1 MGDSECTLG
10 GNLGDHPGAPAL
22 GNWSSA
28 RRERL
33 LIYIGHSAL
42 VDHSPPG
49 LVLGRRN
56 LEWLEGIIHYMN
68 FLITGAAG
76 FLGSSLANLLA
87 REGHQV
93 RGIDDL
99 STGDPQAL
107 SPDVHF
113 TRGDVN
119 DRPKL
124 WTLLQEV
131 DCVYHLAARVS
142 VPESILYPR
151 EYNAVNVGGTV
162 SLMEAMRD
170 VGVRRVVFGSS
181 GAIYGTQDIQPLTE
195 GQTPRP
201 NSPYAVSKLAAEYYI
216 RTIGGLWGIETV
228 SLRIFN
234 AYGPGQHLPASN
246 PPVVP
251 YFLRQAVRNGTLV
264 INGDGKQTRD
274 YVYVDDVISAMV
286 AASTA
291 PNLNGLV
298 INIGSGKETSIRALA
313 TLVLKV
319 TGSQT
324 NIISSAQASGG
335 VSRLCAD
342 LSLASQKLNY
352 KPSISLEN
360 GLRLSLQRDVRFK
373 VTKELSINGVK

>member
-1 MGDSECTLG
+1 
-10 GNLGDHPGAPAL
+10 
-22 GNWSSA
+22 
-28 RRERL
+28 
-33 LIYIGHSAL
+33 
-42 VDHSPPG
+42 
-49 LVLGRRN
+49 
-56 LEWLEGIIHYMN
+56 MN

-76 FLGSSLANLLA
+76 FLGSTLANQLA
-87 REGHQV
+87 RQGHQV
-93 RGIDDL
+93 RGLDDL
-99 STGDPQAL
+99 STGDPQSL

-170 VGVRRVVFGSS
+170 VGVKRVVFASS
-181 GAIYGTQDIQPLTE
+181 GAIYGNQDIQPLTE

-201 NSPYAVSKLAAEYYI
+201 SSPYAVSKLAAEYYV
-216 RTIGGLWGIETV
+216 RTIGGLWGIETAC
-228 SLRIFN
+228 LRIFN

-264 INGDGKQTRD
+264 VNGDGTQSRD
-274 YVYVDDVISAMV
+274 YVYVDDVVLAMV
-286 AASTA
+286 AAATA
-291 PNLNGLV
+291 PNINGLV
-298 INIGSGKETSIRALA
+298 INIGSGAEMSIRALA
-313 TLVLKV
+313 DLVLNV

-324 NIISSAQASGG
+324 NIVYSAQTPGG
-335 VSRLCAD
+335 VYRLCAD
-342 LSLASQKLNY
+342 LSLAAQKLNY
-352 KPSISLEN
+352 KPSISLEE
-360 GLRLSLQRDVRFK
+360 GLRLSLQRDTRYK
-373 VTKELSINGVK
+373 VKK

>member
-1 MGDSECTLG
+1 
-10 GNLGDHPGAPAL
+10 
-22 GNWSSA
+22 
-28 RRERL
+28 
-33 LIYIGHSAL
+33 
-42 VDHSPPG
+42 
-49 LVLGRRN
+49 
-56 LEWLEGIIHYMN
+56 MN

-76 FLGSSLANLLA
+76 FLGSTLANQLA

-99 STGDPQAL
+99 STGDPQTL
-107 SPDVHF
+107 SSDVHF

-170 VGVRRVVFGSS
+170 VGVKRVVFASS
-181 GAIYGTQDIQPLTE
+181 GAIYGNQDLQPLAE

-201 NSPYAVSKLAAEYYI
+201 SSPYAVSKLAAEYYV

-228 SLRIFN
+228 CLRIFN
-234 AYGPGQHLPASN
+234 AYGPSQRLPASN

-251 YFLRQAVRNGTLV
+251 YFLRQASQNATLV
-264 INGDGKQTRD
+264 VNGDGTQTRD
-274 YVYVDDVISAMV
+274 YVYVDDVISSML

-291 PNLNGLV
+291 PGVNGLV
-298 INIGSGKETSIRALA
+298 INIGSGVETSIRSLA
-313 TLVLKV
+313 DLVLKV
-319 TGSQT
+319 TGSPT
-324 NIISSAQASGG
+324 NIVYSTKTPGG

-342 LSLASQKLNY
+342 VSLATQKLNY
-352 KPSISLEN
+352 KPSITLEN
-360 GLRLSLQRDVRFK
+360 GLRLSLQRDIRYK
-373 VTKELSINGVK
+373 VTKELTMNGVK